1 MTTPGVPVDL
11 YSYCLLLQSEITR
24 LTDRLEYGTPAPPP
38 APPSPGPT
46 FHGVWDGSRWV
57 LPTIPAPT
65 PAVIAAAHT
74 SIPLAETFPPT
85 APDTVTRFSCTL
97 VVPDSAVGHIVGR
110 GGKGLHQ
117 AHDTSGA
124 QLRQIGE
131 ALIALGKRFMRKRV
145 RAKKQRQPPSAEGPA
160 PPPPVAP
167 VPASHATKMDVDRAP
182 HRSSTVPRGQS
193 QVPRAPTAARPAA
206 HPRAST
212 AARRASWAFATV
224 FSPLPVYPTPVS
236 PAAATTQP
244 IRAAAST
251 LPTPQPNP
259 TPFAPSVAM
268 GTPSTFTRVSH
279 TQGASPMRMDTSVAS
294 TPMQIDAVAHGRQRN
309 RQTAQRG
316 AYLRNHRVL

>member
-24 LTDRLEYGTPAPPP
+24 LTDRLDRLEYGTPAPPP

-85 APDTVTRFSCTL
+85 APDTVTLLLYAC
-97 VVPDSAVGHIVGR
+97 
-110 GGKGLHQ
+110 

-124 QLRQIGE
+124 QLRAYSDRAAPGERRVSIRGTDQQIGE

-193 QVPRAPTAARPAA
+193 QVPRPHCRTSCRSSEGFDCRPAGQLGI
-206 HPRAST
+206 RDCL
-212 AARRASWAFATV
+212 
-224 FSPLPVYPTPVS
+224 LPSSRLPYPVS
-236 PAAATTQP
+236 PP
-244 IRAAAST
+244 PPLPNLYGPRLPLSLLPSLT
-251 LPTPQPNP
+251 LLPSHPRWLWELRRCLPESRIP
-259 TPFAPSVAM
+259 KAPLPCGWIPVWL
-268 GTPSTFTRVSH
+268 PLPCRLTR
-279 TQGASPMRMDTSVAS
+279 
-294 TPMQIDAVAHGRQRN
+294 
-309 RQTAQRG
+309 
-316 AYLRNHRVL
+316 

>member
-1 MTTPGVPVDL
+1 MTTPGVSVDL

-24 LTDRLEYGTPAPPP
+24 LTDRLDRLEYGTPAPPP

-124 QLRQIGE
+124 QLHAYSDRAAPGERRVSIRGTDQQISE

-160 PPPPVAP
+160 PPPPAAP
-167 VPASHATKMDVDRAP
+167 VPVPRATKMDVDRAP
-182 HRSSTVPRGQS
+182 LHRSSTVIHAQS
-193 QVPRAPTAARPAA
+193 QVPRATTAVRPAT
-206 HPRAST
+206 HPRAS
-212 AARRASWAFATV
+212 AAGGPAGHSRLS
-224 FSPLPVYPTPVS
+224 SPLFPSSLPRQ
-236 PAAATTQP
+236 PAAATTPPMQ
-244 IRAAAST
+244 AAAPS
-251 LPTPQPNP
+251 LPTPQPYP
-259 TPFAPSVAM
+259 TPFAPSVVMA
-268 GTPSTFTRVSH
+268 T
-279 TQGASPMRMDTSVAS
+279 
-294 TPMQIDAVAHGRQRN
+294 
-309 RQTAQRG
+309 
-316 AYLRNHRVL
+316 LRRR

>member
-24 LTDRLEYGTPAPPP
+24 LTDRIDRL
-38 APPSPGPT
+38 
-46 FHGVWDGSRWV
+46 DRWV

-124 QLRQIGE
+124 QLRAYSDRAAPGERRVSIRGTDQQIGE

-212 AARRASWAFATV
+212 AAGGPAGHSRLS
-224 FSPLPVYPTPVS
+224 SPLFP
-236 PAAATTQP
+236 
-244 IRAAAST
+244 ST
-251 LPTPQPNP
+251 LPRQPRRHYP
-259 TPFAPSVAM
+259 TYTGRGF
-268 GTPSTFTRVSH
+268 H
-279 TQGASPMRMDTSVAS
+279 SPYSPA
-294 TPMQIDAVAHGRQRN
+294 
-309 RQTAQRG
+309 
-316 AYLRNHRVL
+316 

>member
-24 LTDRLEYGTPAPPP
+24 LTDRLDRLEYGTPAPPP

-193 QVPRAPTAARPAA
+193 QVPRAPLPHVLPLIRGLRLPPGGPAG
-206 HPRAST
+206 HSRLS
-212 AARRASWAFATV
+212 
-224 FSPLPVYPTPVS
+224 SPLLPVYPTPSARRRHYPTYTGRGFHSPYS
-236 PAAATTQP
+236 PA
-244 IRAAAST
+244 
-251 LPTPQPNP
+251 
-259 TPFAPSVAM
+259 
-268 GTPSTFTRVSH
+268 
-279 TQGASPMRMDTSVAS
+279 
-294 TPMQIDAVAHGRQRN
+294 
-309 RQTAQRG
+309 
-316 AYLRNHRVL
+316 